1 MKRHVYLLLPASLLI
16 VALTSLH
23 SFRPWG
29 SSLTVEVNELKR
41 QHAALDFSRMAG
53 IPDLVLEPVD
63 GGTFTMGATR
73 EQQNPDSEERPTHR
87 VTLSDYYIGRFEVT
101 QALWQHV
108 MGENPSYYKSNSRN
122 PVEQVSWD
130 DCQRFISRLNQ
141 MTGQRFRL
149 PTEAEWEYAARGGNK
164 SRGYQYSGSNNIG
177 DVAWYLDNSGDQTHV
192 VGTKQANELGL
203 YDMSGNVLEWCQ
215 DWYGS
220 YSSGAQTNPQGPTS
234 GSHRVIR
241 GGSWWCDA
249 RFCRVAL
256 RSGLSPGR
264 RDDDSLGFRLA
275 L

>member
-1 MKRHVYLLLPASLLI
+1 MKSRFYLLLSALLLI
-16 VALTSLH
+16 VMLVSLH

-73 EQQNPDSEERPTHR
+73 EQQNPGSDERPTHR

-108 MGENPSYYKSNSRN
+108 MGENPSDDKSNSRN

-177 DVAWYLDNSGDQTHV
+177 DVAWYWDNSGEKTHP

-203 YDMSGNVLEWCQ
+203 YDMSGNVWEWCQ

-220 YSSGAQTNPQGPTS
+220 YSSNAQTNPQGPTS
-234 GSHRVIR
+234 GSYRVNR
-241 GGSWWCDA
+241 GGSWWYDA
-249 RFCRVAL
+249 RGCRVAY
-256 RSGLSPGR
+256 RNVRSPGDR
-264 RDDDSLGFRLA
+264 FDNLGFRLA

>member
-1 MKRHVYLLLPASLLI
+1 MKSRFYLLLSALLLI
-16 VALTSLH
+16 VMLVSLH
-23 SFRPWG
+23 SFRPWC
-29 SSLTVEVNELKR
+29 SSLTTEVNELKR
-41 QHAALDFSRMAG
+41 HHAALDFSRMAG

-73 EQQNPDSEERPTHR
+73 KPYSNERPKHR
-87 VTLSDYYIGRFEVT
+87 VTLGDYYIGRFEVT

-108 MGENPSYYKSNSRN
+108 MGENPSDNKSNSRN

-177 DVAWYLDNSGDQTHV
+177 DVAWYEGNSGYQTHV

-203 YDMSGNVLEWCQ
+203 YDMSGNVWEWCQ

-234 GSHRVIR
+234 GSLRVIR
-241 GGSWWCDA
+241 GGGGWSVA
-249 RFCRVAL
+249 RLCLVAY
-256 RSGLSPGR
+256 RYGISPGI
-264 RDDDSLGFRLA
+264 RDYDLGFRLA

>member
-29 SSLTVEVNELKR
+29 SSLTTEVNELKR

-63 GGTFTMGATR
+63 GGTFTMGATS
-73 EQQNPDSEERPTHR
+73 EQQNPDSDERPAHR
-87 VTLSDYYIGRFEVT
+87 VTLGDYYIGRFEVT

-108 MGENPSYYKSNSRN
+108 MGENPSDNKSNSRN
-122 PVEQVSWD
+122 PVESVSWD

-164 SRGYQYSGSNNIG
+164 SRGYQYSGSNNIW
-177 DVAWYLDNSGDQTHV
+177 DVAWYDGNSGNQTHV

-203 YDMSGNVLEWCQ
+203 YDMSGNVWEWCQ

-220 YSSGAQTNPQGPTS
+220 YSSNAQTNPQGPTS
-234 GSHRVIR
+234 GSYRVIR
-241 GGSWWCDA
+241 GGGRWRVA
-249 RFCRVAL
+249 GYCRVAN
-256 RSGLSPGR
+256 RIWFSPGDR
-264 RDDDSLGFRLA
+264 LYDLGFRLA